1 MALFKYYS
9 YASFHVLHAFAN
21 DRNFYILQR
30 HVNAD
35 INAVDNSNSL
45 AMLGNVAME
54 IKTDISQIR
63 LQSNRKTIKFI
74 LQKDT
79 SLVHSKE
86 KMSFATGC
94 HSMQELLQDA
104 T

>member
-1 MALFKYYS
+1 MSLKVLLDMALFKYYS
-9 YASFHVLHAFAN
+9 YSSFHVLHAFAN

-54 IKTDISQIR
+54 IKTDYHKSGYNQI
-63 LQSNRKTIKFI
+63 
-74 LQKDT
+74 
-79 SLVHSKE
+79 E
-86 KMSFATGC
+86 K
-94 HSMQELLQDA
+94 Q
-104 T
+104 